1 MTIESSVF
9 AAGAACIPPGPAMP
23 ECDLLMKG
31 GVTSGIVYPQL
42 VERLARDYRLRHI
55 GGTSAGAIAAATA
68 AAAELG
74 RQSGANPNAFADL
87 GRLPAYL
94 GRQMRGRSRL
104 LHLFQPAPA
113 LRPAF
118 EMALAL
124 LATPG
129 KANAFA
135 LLLANIVHP
144 FLLAL
149 GVLALVTGMHALA
162 DAAPATML
170 ASAAAT
176 ALPAALACGAWRLV
190 AARSREPRAAMARAR
205 ANRTGKRVRLAQPA
219 DWLGAFGFAALAAVV
234 LLHAAWLQGAPL
246 VLLRALVAL
255 LAASAIVAGI
265 AAWRWLRELAA
276 GVRDNHFG
284 VCSGSGSASGRPEA
298 LTDWLERYLAG
309 LGGIEGSMPLTF
321 AHLWNADP
329 RGVHAG
335 IECGCDRGDRRIH
348 LEMMTTALSQ
358 HTAYAIPFRAN
369 AGAFYFAPSEWAR
382 LFPAHVL
389 DWLRASALGTS
400 RRHPATGEEL
410 VPLVRDGRLPVIVGV
425 RMSLSFPVLLSA
437 VPMFALDQTDR
448 QDGKATVKRV
458 WFTDGGVTSNLPLQA
473 FDELLPARPV
483 FTINLKPEHPAHRID
498 TAAGPACGRVYL
510 PQDNRGGGGR
520 YWKSFDESGDF
531 AIGKFLWTFVD
542 TMQSWRDEMLFPYS
556 AYRGRIA
563 QISLRDEEGGLNLA
577 MSRAQIRELAAA
589 GGRAGNL
596 IYRRFHPGAQGSGWP
611 NHQRLALLNL
621 FGNLE
626 TMALAADASPDRAA
640 WDAVLVDAGLNRTQL
655 GTARLMLRGL
665 ARTGGRLRRTPA
677 GLLDCAGNPHTRLG
691 MGPQL

>member
-1 MTIESSVF
+1 MTS
-9 AAGAACIPPGPAMP
+9 AHP

-42 VERLARDYRLRHI
+42 VARLARDYRLRHI
-55 GGTSAGAIAAATA
+55 GGTSAGAIAAAAA

-74 RQSGANPNAFADL
+74 RQSGANPDAFAQL

-118 EMALAL
+118 EMGLAL
-124 LATPG
+124 MATPG
-129 KANAFA
+129 PANAVA

-144 FLLAL
+144 GLLGLA
-149 GVLALVTGMHALA
+149 VLALVAGLHALA
-162 DAAPATML
+162 ATAPAVVL
-170 ASAAAT
+170 ASALCT

-190 AARSREPRAAMARAR
+190 AARSREPRAAMAKQRSAGRAQEIYVAR
-205 ANRTGKRVRLAQPA
+205 PA
-219 DWLGAFGFAALAAVV
+219 DWLGALGFAALAGIV
-234 LLHAAWLQGAPL
+234 LLHALFLHAPWL

-255 LAASAIVAGI
+255 LLASVALGAY
-265 AAWRWLRELAA
+265 AAWRWLARLAA

-284 VCSGSGSASGRPEA
+284 VCSGSGSGPERPEA

-309 LGGIEGSMPLTF
+309 LGGIEGATPLTF
-321 AHLWNADP
+321 GHLWNADA

-335 IECGCDRGDRRIH
+335 ASCGCERPERRIH

-358 HTAYAIPFRAN
+358 HTAYAVPFRPN
-369 AGAFYFAPSEWAR
+369 AGTFYFAPSEWAR

-389 DWLRASALGTS
+389 DWLRASARGSS
-400 RRHPATGEEL
+400 RRHPVTGEEL

-437 VPMFALDQTDR
+437 VPMFALDWTDL
-448 QDGKATVKRV
+448 QGADATLKRV

-483 FTINLKPEHPAHRID
+483 FTINLKPEHPSHRID
-498 TAAGPACGRVYL
+498 TRRGEACGRVYL
-510 PQDNRGGGGR
+510 PKDNKGGGGR
-520 YWKSFDESGDF
+520 YWKVFEESGDF
-531 AIGKFLWTFVD
+531 AIGRFLMAIVD

-577 MSRAQIRELAAA
+577 MSRAQIRELAAS
-589 GGRAGNL
+589 GERAGQL
-596 IYRRFHPGAQGSGWP
+596 IYRRFHPGAGGAGWP

-626 TMALAADASPDRAA
+626 AMARAVDASPDRAG
-640 WDAVLVDAGLNRTQL
+640 WNQVLGDAGLNKAQL

-665 ARTGGRLRRTPA
+665 ARTGARLSNAPA
-677 GLLDCAGNPHTRLG
+677 DLLDRAGSPHTRLR
-691 MGPQL
+691 MGPEL